1 MANFTILG
9 ASGFVGGQLA
19 SRLSAKGHEVL
30 RPSRGELKSLSG
42 YNLGH
47 VFYCLGTDNTK
58 ADPYEGLKSHVG
70 YLAELLRSSAF
81 SSLTYLSST
90 RLYLGARC
98 SREDS
103 DLSILQDDDNGIFNA
118 MKIAAEQLCLSD
130 KNPTIRA
137 VRLSTV
143 IGFAPRGISLL
154 PTLIRDA
161 LSGGKMRLTIS
172 PQSSR
177 DYVAID
183 DVLDLLPR
191 IALEGKWRC
200 YNLAS
205 GLNIPLGEIVAVIE
219 RELSSV
225 GEWQPNAPT
234 VVYPIINT
242 DRISSEFSFT
252 PRSSLEALVSACSD
266 FRVHFR
272 SPAKSHYGQAEQQ
285 IS

>member
-9 ASGFVGGQLA
+9 ATGFVGGQLA

-30 RPSRGELKSLSG
+30 RPSRGELKSLRG
-42 YNLGH
+42 YDLGH

-58 ADPYEGLKSHVG
+58 ADAYEGFKSHVG
-70 YLAELLRSSAF
+70 YLAEVLRFSAF

-90 RLYLGARC
+90 RLYLGARF

-103 DLSILQDDDNGIFNA
+103 DLPILRDDDNAIFNA
-118 MKIAAEQLCLSD
+118 MKIAAEQLCLAD
-130 KNPTIRA
+130 KNPAVRA

-143 IGFAPRGISLL
+143 IGFAPHGISLI
-154 PTLIRDA
+154 PMLIKDA

-177 DYVAID
+177 DYIAID

-191 IALEGKWRC
+191 IALEGRWRC
-200 YNLAS
+200 YNVAS
-205 GLNIPLGEIVAVIE
+205 GLNISLGEMVGVIQ
-219 RELSSV
+219 RELSSI

-234 VVYPIINT
+234 VIYPIINI
-242 DRISSEFSFT
+242 DRISTEFSFT
-252 PRSSLEALVSACSD
+252 ARSSLEALVSACVD
-266 FRVHFR
+266 FRAHFKV
-272 SPAKSHYGQAEQQ
+272 PAK
-285 IS
+285 I

>member
-1 MANFTILG
+1 MAYFTILG
-9 ASGFVGGQLA
+9 ASGFLGGQLA

-30 RPSRGELKSLSG
+30 RPSRGELKSLHG
-42 YNLGH
+42 HDLGH

-58 ADPYEGLKSHVG
+58 SDPYGAFKSHIG
-70 YLAELLRSSAF
+70 HLAEILRFSTF

-90 RLYLGARC
+90 RIYLGAQY

-103 DLSILQDDDNGIFNA
+103 DLPILRDDENAIFNA
-118 MKIAAEQLCLSD
+118 MKVAAEQLCLTD
-130 KNPTIRA
+130 KNPTVRA

-143 IGFAPRGISLL
+143 IGFAPRGISLI
-154 PTLIRDA
+154 PALIKDA
-161 LSGGKMRLTIS
+161 LIEGKMRLTIS

-177 DYVAID
+177 DYIAID

-205 GLNIPLGEIVAVIE
+205 GLNISLGEIVGVIE

-225 GEWQPNAPT
+225 GEWRPNAPT
-234 VVYPIINT
+234 VIYPIIDI
-242 DRISSEFSFT
+242 DRIRTEFSFT
-252 PRSSLEALVSACSD
+252 PNSALHALVCACGAFHAH
-266 FRVHFR
+266 FRV
-272 SPAKSHYGQAEQQ
+272 PAK
-285 IS
+285 I